1 MNLENST
8 KKEQIHTDDFVAEG
22 IEKSF
27 NGIHNLQILNGVDL
41 HLKKGELVS
50 IVGTSGTGKTTL
62 LHILGTLDRPSK
74 GKFMYRD
81 ENVFAKDDL
90 ELSIFRNKTIGF
102 VFQFH
107 HLLPEFSA
115 YENIMMPGLIGG
127 TNKKKLS
134 HDTMD
139 LLDKVGLENRAHHK
153 MGELSGG
160 EQQRVALARALIM
173 KPALLLADEPTGNL
187 DPKTGYKMFD
197 LIRELNSALSLTTV
211 MVTHNHEL
219 AKEMDR
225 CLTLADGK
233 LH

>member
-1 MNLENST
+1 MNLENPN
-8 KKEQIHTDDFVAEG
+8 KNEPINNDAFHAEG

-27 NGIHNLQILNGVDL
+27 NSIHNLQILNGVDL
-41 HLKKGELVS
+41 HLQKGELVA

-62 LHILGTLDRPSK
+62 LHILGTLDRPTR
-74 GKFMYRD
+74 GKLVYRN
-81 ENVFAKDDL
+81 ENIFAKNDL

-107 HLLPEFSA
+107 HLLPEFTA

-127 TNKKKLS
+127 TNKKKLYEE
-134 HDTMD
+134 TMD
-139 LLDKVGLENRAHHK
+139 LLEKVGLTNRAHHK

-197 LIRELNSALSLTTV
+197 LIRELNSSLSLTTV